1 MSGHSST
8 LLGLLIPP
16 ETKRFSYRSPAAWC
30 EKRAFAFFPHP
41 HSQSPQPY
49 SEALIFPQYD
59 FKTFTNAYIHL
70 AVKKV
75 IGTSVAT
82 EAPVNGAT
90 KEEVKAADTAAEVA
104 DTAEKIDSKDEKTV
118 WGDMCI

>member
-1 MSGHSST
+1 M
-8 LLGLLIPP
+8 
-16 ETKRFSYRSPAAWC
+16 
-30 EKRAFAFFPHP
+30 
-41 HSQSPQPY
+41 
-49 SEALIFPQYD
+49 IFPQYD

-118 WGDMCI
+118 